1 MSAGCYESLNLAL
14 HVGDDRERVI
24 ENRAIAVRRLA
35 LPADPVYVTQVHGT
49 AVLRGE
55 DAGESA
61 PEGDALVSRKRG
73 LPLAIMTADCLPVLF
88 FDPVSCTIAA
98 AHAGWRGLAA
108 GVLEKT
114 AGAME
119 TDPGEI
125 RAWLG
130 PRIGSRVFEVGDEV
144 RSAFLS
150 SDSGAADAFRE
161 SRPGHWLCSLAGLAR
176 RRLEGLGL
184 RPLHPK
190 RSPAL
195 FLLPARRQNREGR
208 SLYLDGS
215 LLIPPAAGMVS
226 GLLCLPICLPSALP
240 PVFRPRGC
248 KNLSSLLA
256 NASFCHHISLQ
267 KKKKGD
273 RK

>member
-1 MSAGCYESLNLAL
+1 MTDGGLIDAAADWDVPSFVHAGYTLRSGGVSAGCYESLNLAL

-184 RPLHPK
+184 RPRNISDCGLCTLSDPQ
-190 RSPAL
+190 RFFSYRRDGRTGRGAAFIWMDPA
-195 FLLPARRQNREGR
+195 
-208 SLYLDGS
+208 
-215 LLIPPAAGMVS
+215 
-226 GLLCLPICLPSALP
+226 
-240 PVFRPRGC
+240 
-248 KNLSSLLA
+248 
-256 NASFCHHISLQ
+256 
-267 KKKKGD
+267 
-273 RK
+273 